1 MIPQIRRLA
10 LFALATTLM
19 AASVARAQGQGTDTT
34 QPERF
39 QRVVN
44 VNPGS
49 TLRVENYKGTI
60 HINGTAGNQV
70 VVNVLKRF
78 EGSEADRKEWM
89 QNTRVSVSGERDHV
103 EVKVSYPSQNCW
115 LCWSH
120 GEYDAAVE
128 LDIQVPR
135 QTNLKIDG
143 YKPDIKI
150 SSLLGDI
157 RIDSYK
163 APMSLD
169 ATTGGVHIDTYKD
182 TIKLHNITVRGDLHV
197 SSYKADLTIDAA
209 SLGQSAE
216 LSSDRGSIVLRVPA
230 NTGLEV
236 DFEGSRRAAFHSD
249 FPVTTQSSYSRD
261 SFRGTINQ
269 GGTRLRLR
277 TTRGSVFLEKT
288 SGAL

>member
-1 MIPQIRRLA
+1 MIPHIRRITPLIVV
-10 LFALATTLM
+10 TTLI
-19 AASVARAQGQGTDTT
+19 AAGIARAQGQGTDAA

-39 QRVVN
+39 QRNFN

-60 HINGTAGNQV
+60 HITGTPGNQV
-70 VVNVLKRF
+70 VVKVFKRF

-89 QNTRVSVSGERDHV
+89 QNTKVSVSGESDRV
-103 EVKVSYPSQNCW
+103 EVKVAYPSQNCW
-115 LCWSH
+115 LGCWTH
-120 GEYDAAVE
+120 YEAAVE

-150 SSLLGDI
+150 ASLQGDI

-169 ATTGGVHIDTYKD
+169 STTGGIHIDTYKD
-182 TIKLHNITVRGDLHV
+182 TIKLHNVAIRGDLHV
-197 SSYKADLTIDAA
+197 SSYKADMIVDAT
-209 SLGQSAE
+209 SLDRSAD

-230 NTGLEV
+230 NIGLDV
-236 DFEGSRRAAFHSD
+236 DYEGSRRASFHSD
-249 FPVTTQSSYSRD
+249 FPLNTQSSFSGQ
-261 SFRGTINQ
+261 SLRGTINK

-277 TTRGSVFLEKT
+277 TTRGSVSLERT
-288 SGAL
+288 SGSL